1 MESCTSVLGAFCVD
15 RAGVR
20 FNDRASD
27 GESHSQAFCLGRKEL
42 LKQAASRF
50 RRNADTVIA
59 HADANSAISILL
71 SSNFDFTRRY
81 RGLRHSFESIH
92 DKINQAL
99 SGAGIARNSCKRLIQ
114 FVRNGRG
121 HLAYQRNTTQM
132 TELVASLLG
141 FEFRLFSSGN
151 IDADSQQLG
160 GFAMG
165 IKAHTST
172 RRHPAHDSIRE
183 NEPILGIKVLALM
196 NRVVDRLS
204 NAIAIAGMQ
213 SRNKMLQGDF
223 SGSRPSQ
230 EGPPRIGRPD
240 LIFA

>member
-1 MESCTSVLGAFCVD
+1 MDYVRHNIIQVDPLPAHLFFLYHAADSANDIAGAARISADVSEKFPD
-15 RAGVR
+15 
-20 FNDRASD
+20 
-27 GESHSQAFCLGRKEL
+27 L
-42 LKQAASRF
+42 LQIH
-50 RRNADTVIA
+50 IA
-59 HADANSAISILL
+59 P
-71 SSNFDFTRRY
+71 
-81 RGLRHSFESIH
+81 
-92 DKINQAL
+92 INKAL
-99 SGAGIARNSCKRLIQ
+99 SGAGIAHNSCKRLIQ
-114 FVRNGRG
+114 FVRNGGG
-121 HLAYQRNTTQM
+121 HLAYQRHTTQM

-141 FEFRLFSSGN
+141 LEFRLFSSGN

-204 NAIAIAGMQ
+204 NAIAIVGMQ